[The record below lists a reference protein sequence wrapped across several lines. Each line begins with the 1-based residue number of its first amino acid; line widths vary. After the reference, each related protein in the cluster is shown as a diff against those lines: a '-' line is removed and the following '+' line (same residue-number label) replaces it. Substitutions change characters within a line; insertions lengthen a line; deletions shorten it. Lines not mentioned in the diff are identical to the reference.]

1 MIRALCRAF
10 LRLTGWKVVGGPPD
24 APKCVVI
31 AAPHTSNWDLV
42 FMLAMAGALG
52 IRISWMGK
60 DAIFRAPFGS
70 IMRGLG
76 GIPVRRH
83 AAHNVVEQMVEA
95 FAAADRL
102 LLAIP
107 AEGTRSRAE
116 YWKSGFYHI
125 ARGANV
131 PVVPSYL
138 DYRRK
143 VGGFAPPIMLTGEVT
158 ADMDRFRAVYAS
170 VEGKRA
176 ADQGPVRL
184 REEMDGE
191 ATDGLSGI

>member
-52 IRISWMGK
+52 IRVSWMGK
-60 DAIFRAPFGS
+60 DTIFRAPFGS
-70 IMRGLG
+70 IMRRLG

-83 AAHNVVEQMVEA
+83 AAHNVVEQMVDA
-95 FAAADRL
+95 FGATDRL

-107 AEGTRSRAE
+107 AEGTRSKTDH
-116 YWKSGFYHI
+116 WKSGFYHI

-138 DYRRK
+138 DYGRK
-143 VGGFAPPIMLTGEVT
+143 QGGFAPPIVLTGDIP
-158 ADMDRFRAVYAS
+158 ADMDRFRAVYAG
-170 VEGKRA
+170 VTGRRPT
-176 ADQGPVRL
+176 DQGPVRL
-184 REEMDGE
+184 REE
-191 ATDGLSGI
+191 AS